1 MIYLITVN
9 YYSAEL
15 IAKLWA
21 SIQGQ
26 SHAPDHQLI
35 IVNNSAAEDCA
46 TLAGDRV
53 VILEAGANLGFGGGC
68 NLGLNWVYERDRA
81 ATVWLINPDA
91 TLPENALNHAA
102 QFCSAHPTLSII
114 GTIISEPSGKIWFA
128 GGEFVPETG
137 KIVASTELAGTGFG
151 STELAS
157 SGFVSKKADYVETS
171 WVTGCS
177 MLLNLQNFD
186 PCPQFDPAYFLYYED
201 FDFCRRYAQQ
211 GHSVVITPIQVI
223 HQPSSIT
230 SRNPSLTLQHSTF
243 SYLLA
248 LKRHTSQPVFWS
260 RLSRIIFHAVRVGV
274 VQPRRAIAIV
284 KGVLHFGQRSL

>member
-15 IAKLWA
+15 IAKLLA

-26 SHAPDHQLI
+26 SPAHEYQLI

-46 TLAGDRV
+46 MLAGDRV
-53 VILEAGANLGFGGGC
+53 VILEAAENLGFGGGC
-68 NLGLNWVYERDRA
+68 NVGLNWVYERDRA

-91 TLPENALNHAA
+91 TLPKNSLNHAA

-137 KIVASTELAGTGFG
+137 KIVAR
-151 STELAS
+151 TELAS
-157 SGFVSKKADYVETS
+157 SGFVSEKADYIETS

-177 MLLNLQNFD
+177 LLLNLQNFE

-201 FDFCRRYAQQ
+201 FDFCRRYVQQ
-211 GHSVVITPIQVI
+211 GHSVVMTSIHVI
-223 HQPSSIT
+223 HQPSSIA
-230 SRNPSLTLQHSTF
+230 SRNPALTLQHSTF

-248 LKRHTSQPVFWS
+248 LKRHTSQPVFWY
-260 RLSRIIFHAVRVGV
+260 RLSRILVHAVRVGV
-274 VQPRRAIAIV
+274 VQPQRAIAILRGTLV
-284 KGVLHFGQRSL
+284 FWQRSL